1 MAPPKPAE
9 MKSTNRYTVKELARR
24 AQKTGFEA
32 VLEKSKRALK
42 QAEWEARK
50 KVRQSHG
57 FGALSKDEQEAQL
70 SESVKAVNAKR

>member
-42 QAEWEARK
+42 QAE
-50 KVRQSHG
+50 
-57 FGALSKDEQEAQL
+57 
-70 SESVKAVNAKR
+70 